1 MIVPLVNASHLDMI
15 EQQLQSSAKRRGFI
29 VTNCN
34 CSTAGLVVPLKAL
47 DDAFGVEKV
56 FVVTMQ
62 AISGAGY
69 PGNNLS
75 PPILF
80 SRLYLQAAGVASL
93 DIIDNVVPYISGEEE
108 KMEIEP
114 LKILGRITTDKT
126 TKQKAFKYAD
136 IQISAQCNRV
146 HVLDGHTESVS
157 VKLKT
162 KPSVDQVKKVL
173 QEYTSEA
180 QHLKLPSAPQKSIV
194 VMQQQD
200 RPQPRLDRQLGNG
213 YSVSVGRV
221 RECPLL
227 DIKFTV
233 LSHNTV
239 LGAAGGAILAAELC
253 KAKNYL

>member
-1 MIVPLVNASHLDMI
+1 M
-15 EQQLQSSAKRRGFI
+15 
-29 VTNCN
+29 
-34 CSTAGLVVPLKAL
+34 
-47 DDAFGVEKV
+47 
-56 FVVTMQ
+56 
-62 AISGAGY
+62 
-69 PGNNLS
+69 
-75 PPILF
+75 
-80 SRLYLQAAGVASL
+80 

-114 LKILGRITTDKT
+114 LKILGHITRDEA
-126 TKQKAFKYAD
+126 TKQMKFEYAK
-136 IQISAQCNRV
+136 ISISAQCNRV

-162 KPSVDQVKKVL
+162 KPRSIEQVKKVL

-180 QHLKLPSAPQKSIV
+180 QLLKLPSAPQKSIV
-194 VMQQQD
+194 VMPQHD
-200 RPQPRLDRQLGNG
+200 RPQPRLDRKLGNG

-227 DIKFTV
+227 DVKFTV

>member
-1 MIVPLVNASHLDMI
+1 MLVI
-15 EQQLQSSAKRRGFI
+15 QVI
-29 VTNCN
+29 
-34 CSTAGLVVPLKAL
+34 
-47 DDAFGVEKV
+47 
-56 FVVTMQ
+56 
-62 AISGAGY
+62 AILLLLG
-69 PGNNLS
+69 
-75 PPILF
+75 
-80 SRLYLQAAGVASL
+80 LYLPAAGVASL